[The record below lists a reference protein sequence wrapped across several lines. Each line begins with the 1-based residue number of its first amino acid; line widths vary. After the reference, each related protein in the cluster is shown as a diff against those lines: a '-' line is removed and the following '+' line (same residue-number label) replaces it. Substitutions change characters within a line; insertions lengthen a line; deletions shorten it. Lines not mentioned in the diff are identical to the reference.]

1 MIFKSILKMTSV
13 KPCFGSTS
21 KTPETHPSLSAITQQ
36 YIDPLNVPSGIDAK
50 QIKRLGFM
58 EGEGRVLDG
67 LTKWVPRKSKT
78 YF

>member
-1 MIFKSILKMTSV
+1 MIFKSILKITSA
-13 KPCFGSTS
+13 KLRYGNTS
-21 KTPETHPSLSAITQQ
+21 KTPGTHSSLNANVRQEAN
-36 YIDPLNVPSGIDAK
+36 PVNVPNGINTK
-50 QIKRLGFM
+50 QSDRLGFM

>member
-1 MIFKSILKMTSV
+1 MIFKSILKLTSV